1 MLDARWALSVTIVML
16 LPAAGCA
23 ADEIVAD
30 TVAASW
36 RGLTPAAAAMH
47 APSPTL
53 SGLQS
58 FHAVGAMTGP
68 GDWPRPIANF
78 DFREGSALAR
88 VSKLRSLSLL
98 TLAEIGRTRL
108 FLGVNDEGLVG
119 LHFKVLA
126 RAGDERYLEVV
137 RMPYLKENNS
147 GPAAGRP

>member
-1 MLDARWALSVTIVML
+1 MLDARWVLSVTIVML
-16 LPAAGCA
+16 LPAAGYA
-23 ADEIVAD
+23 DDEIVAD

-36 RGLTPAAAAMH
+36 RGLTPSAATMH
-47 APSPTL
+47 APPATL

-58 FHAVGAMTGP
+58 FQAVAAMAGP
-68 GDWPRPIANF
+68 GDWPRPIASI

-88 VSKLRSLSLL
+88 VRKLRSLSLL

-126 RAGDERYLEVV
+126 HAGDERYLEVV
-137 RMPYLKENNS
+137 RMPYLKENES
-147 GPAAGRP
+147 DRAAGRP